1 MGLTAVLGAV
11 LWVLLGLVL
20 VLGSLALLRA
30 QRLDR
35 LHVRTDAAAAALRA
49 ALDRRAVVARTIAAL
64 QRPEV
69 GAALRAAADTAEHAT
84 PAEREAAE
92 NELTRALAALMELP
106 AGLAGELADAEQ
118 RVMIGRRVHNDA
130 VRDTL
135 ALRATRLVRWL
146 RLAGTAG
153 APRYFEIAE
162 EPMAGVTAVSAPT
175 ERPAARIVLLDDADR
190 VLLFEGADPAR
201 THEPFWFTVGGGVEP
216 GEELRA
222 AAVRELHE
230 ETGLRLGEDALVG
243 PVWVRD
249 VLFSFDGTP
258 YASREWF
265 FLARC
270 GNGLVVDT
278 SGFDDVEV
286 ATVLRHRWWSAE
298 ELRRTPEV
306 FYPLQL
312 AELLA
317 AAANAAANGW
327 DGVTRTIR

>member
-1 MGLTAVLGAV
+1 MLGFT
-11 LWVLLGLVL
+11 LWVLLGVVL

-64 QRPEV
+64 QQPEV
-69 GAALRAAADTAEHAT
+69 GEALRAAADAAEHAP
-84 PAEREAAE
+84 PAERETAE
-92 NELTRALAALMELP
+92 NELTRALAALLELP
-106 AGLAGELADAEQ
+106 AGLAAELADAEQ
-118 RVMIGRRVHNDA
+118 RVMIARRVHNNA

-135 ALRATRLVRWL
+135 SLRATLLVRWL

-153 APRYFEIAE
+153 PPRYFEIAD
-162 EPMAGVTAVSAPT
+162 EPLAGSSAIAAPS
-175 ERPAARIVLLDDADR
+175 ERPAARVVLLDDADR

-201 THEPFWFTVGGGVEP
+201 THEPFWFTVGGGIEP

-222 AAVRELHE
+222 AAAREVRE
-230 ETGLRLGEDALVG
+230 ETGLRLGEDDLVG

-249 VLFSFDGTP
+249 VLFTFDGTP
-258 YASREWF
+258 YSSREWF
-265 FLARC
+265 FVARC
-270 GNGLVVDT
+270 QNGLVVDT

-286 ATVLRHRWWSAE
+286 ATVLRHRWWSAD
-298 ELRRTPEV
+298 ELHRTGEV

-312 AELLA
+312 AQLLPA
-317 AAANAAANGW
+317 AASGW